1 MKLSLLV
8 LIAAQD
14 DALARLAD
22 AYELIYAPD
31 AATREQ
37 AIATHGAD
45 VQLVLTNGTTG
56 LSEADLARLPRLG
69 FLHALGVGY
78 ENLPVAAARARGI
91 ALAHGVG
98 ANDDCVADH
107 AFALLLAA
115 VRGVVRLDAACRAG
129 VWRDALPMEPNFSG
143 KRLGIVGLG
152 RIGEKVARRA
162 AGFDLE
168 VGYHNRRPR
177 EGAAALRYFDALAD
191 LASWADY
198 LLVATPGGAQT
209 RHLIDAAILDALG
222 PRGFLVNVSRGS
234 TVDTAALAAALRE
247 GRLAGAGL
255 DVYESEPAPP
265 AELIDLDTVVLT
277 PHVAGTSPEARDRT
291 IDLFLDNAA
300 RHFAGQPLLT
310 PLDA

>member
-1 MKLSLLV
+1 MKPSLLV
-8 LIAAQD
+8 LIAVQD
-14 DALARLAD
+14 DARARLAD
-22 AYELIYAPD
+22 AYQLIYAPD
-31 AATREQ
+31 AAAREQ
-37 AIATHGAD
+37 AIAAHGAA
-45 VQLVLTNGTTG
+45 VELVLTNGTTG
-56 LSEADLARLPRLG
+56 LSEADLARLPKLA

-78 ENLPVAAARARGI
+78 ENLPVAAARVRGI

-129 VWRDALPMEPNFSG
+129 VWRDALPMQPNFSG

-177 EGAAALRYFDALAD
+177 EGATFRYFDALAD

-209 RHLIDAAILDALG
+209 RHLVDAAILDALG

-234 TVDTAALAAALRE
+234 TVDTAALAAALRA
-247 GRLAGAGL
+247 GRIAGAGL

-265 AELIDLDTVVLT
+265 AELIGLDNVVLT

-291 IDLFLDNAA
+291 IDLFLENAE
-300 RHFAGQPLLT
+300 RHFSGQALVT
-310 PLDA
+310 PLEG

>member
-1 MKLSLLV
+1 MKPSLLV
-8 LIAAQD
+8 LIAVQD
-14 DALARLAD
+14 DVRARLAD

-37 AIATHGAD
+37 AIAAHGAE

-56 LSEADLARLPRLG
+56 LSEADLARLPKLG

-115 VRGVVRLDAACRAG
+115 VRGVAKLDAACRAG
-129 VWRDALPMEPNFSG
+129 VWRDALPMQPNFSG

-162 AGFDLE
+162 GGFDVE

-177 EGAAALRYFDALAD
+177 EGAAFRYFDALVD

-198 LLVATPGGAQT
+198 LVVATPGGAQT
-209 RHLIDAAILDALG
+209 RHLVDAAILDALG

-234 TVDTAALAAALRE
+234 TVDTAALAAALRD
-247 GRLAGAGL
+247 GRIAGAGL

-265 AELIDLDTVVLT
+265 AELIGLDSVVLT

-291 IDLFLDNAA
+291 IDLFLENAE
-300 RHFAGQPLLT
+300 RHFSGRGLVT
-310 PLDA
+310 PLEG

>member
-1 MKLSLLV
+1 MKPSLLV
-8 LIAAQD
+8 LIAVQD
-14 DALARLAD
+14 DARARLAD

-31 AATREQ
+31 AASREQ
-37 AIATHGAD
+37 AIDTRGAD
-45 VQLVLTNGTTG
+45 VELVLTNGTTG
-56 LSEADLARLPRLG
+56 LSEADLARLPKLG

-91 ALAHGVG
+91 AMAHGVG

-129 VWRDALPMEPNFSG
+129 VWRDALPMQPNFSS

-162 AGFDLE
+162 GGFDLE

-177 EGAAALRYFDALAD
+177 DGAAFRYFDALAD
-191 LASWADY
+191 LAGWADY

-209 RHLIDAAILDALG
+209 RHLVDAAILDALG

-234 TVDTAALAAALRE
+234 TVDTAALAAALRD
-247 GRLAGAGL
+247 GRIAGAGL

-265 AELIDLDTVVLT
+265 GELIGLDNVVLT

-291 IDLFLDNAA
+291 IDLFLENAE
-300 RHFAGQPLLT
+300 RHFSGLGLVT
-310 PLDA
+310 PLEG